1 MSGTLPESGTNGT
14 AGASSPVGDGMWPGA
29 HDWPSFP
36 PPLGN
41 EAAMARSLRR
51 RRRQRRAAGAAVVAA
66 AVVAGAGVSRAVLD
80 GTAPGPA
87 NAADATLSV
96 AQVEAKVGP
105 ALVDIVSNIDYGQAQ
120 AAGTGIVLTSSG
132 EILTNNHVVEGA
144 TSISVTDVGNA
155 KTYKATVLGYSAGSD
170 VALIKLQGASGL
182 ATASLGSSGSL
193 AVGQAVVALGNAGG
207 VGGAPT
213 SATGTITALDKSISA
228 ADELTGSA
236 EQLSHLVET
245 NAAIQPGDSGGPLV
259 DMQGQVVA
267 MNTAGSSTFQ
277 FQYAG
282 NPQLT
287 QGYAIP
293 VNTAMS
299 IVKQVEAGRS
309 SASVHIGPSAFLGV
323 EVVPTSQYSPFG
335 APASG
340 AGVAGVI
347 SGTPAASAGLGQGDT
362 ITSVDGHNVSSS
374 TSLRTVMDLLHPG
387 QRVTVTWLDGLGVAH
402 KATVTLSSGPT
413 G

>member
-1 MSGTLPESGTNGT
+1 MSATLPGNDTTGTPGAPSSG
-14 AGASSPVGDGMWPGA
+14 GDGLWPGA
-29 HDWPSFP
+29 QDWPSFP
-36 PPLGN
+36 PAAGS

-51 RRRQRRAAGAAVVAA
+51 RRRQRRAAGAAVVVGAM
-66 AVVAGAGVSRAVLD
+66 VAGAGVSQAVL
-80 GTAPGPA
+80 GSATVGSA
-87 NAADATLSV
+87 NAADVTLSA
-96 AQVEAKVGP
+96 AQVEAKVDP
-105 ALVDIVSNIDYGQAQ
+105 ALVDVVSNIDYGQAQ
-120 AAGTGIVLTSSG
+120 AAGTGIVLTSAG

-144 TSISVTDVGNA
+144 TSITVTDVGNA
-155 KTYKATVLGYSAGSD
+155 KTYKATVVGYDAQAD
-170 VALIKLQGASGL
+170 VAVLRLQGASGL
-182 ATASLGSSGSL
+182 ATAALGSSASL

-207 VGGAPT
+207 VGGTPSA
-213 SATGTITALDKSISA
+213 ATGTITALDQSISA

-236 EQLSHLVET
+236 EQLSHLVQT

-267 MNTAGSSTFQ
+267 MDTAGSSTFQ
-277 FQYAG
+277 LQYAG
-282 NPQLT
+282 NQQLT

-293 VNTAMS
+293 VNRAMS
-299 IVKQVEAGRS
+299 IVGQIQAGRA

-323 EVVPTSQYSPFG
+323 EVVPTSSYSPFG
-335 APASG
+335 ATASG

-362 ITSVDGHNVSSS
+362 ITSVAGHNVSSS

-387 QRVTVTWLDGLGVAH
+387 QRVTVGWLDGFGVAH
-402 KATVTLSSGPT
+402 RATVTLGSGPT